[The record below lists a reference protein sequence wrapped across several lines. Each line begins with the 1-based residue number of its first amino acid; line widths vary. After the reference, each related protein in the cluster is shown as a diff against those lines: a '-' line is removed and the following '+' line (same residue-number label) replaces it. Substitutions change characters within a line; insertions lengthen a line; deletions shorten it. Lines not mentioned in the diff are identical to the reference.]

1 MSRSQFELEKVRN
14 LLVSPSQVARLLD
27 VSTQQVRQL
36 AEMDDLPVAG
46 KTPGGHR
53 RYELQC
59 VLRLKEA
66 REEQREGTR
75 HG

>member
-14 LLVSPSQVARLLD
+14 LLVSPSQAARLLE
-27 VSTQQVRQL
+27 VPARRVR
-36 AEMDDLPVAG
+36 EMADRGDLPVAG

-66 REEQREGTR
+66 RDEQREGTR